1 MLLIICPKDSQDV
14 KIEVNTSGEL
24 VVRFLKP
31 KDMMKERWL
40 KWTTIGFPQ
49 SFTNRLTWSDFGS

>member
-40 KWTTIGFPQ
+40 KWTTIGFPI
-49 SFTNRLTWSDFGS
+49 F